1 MKHLLVVIL
10 TGMIWTSS
18 IGQVIHDNASLEKK
32 GLEHFSNNLSYVGKF
47 NFNLTYPYHLRLGL
61 RNQRANSIYLTN
73 NPMKLVRAP
82 DDLNLRPGISPLKYY
97 CRSMSLVFHSKVFKV
112 ALFAALA
119 ISFKF
124 HNPVIGK

>member
-1 MKHLLVVIL
+1 MDIL
-10 TGMIWTSS
+10 TGS
-18 IGQVIHDNASLEKK
+18 GVIHDNKSLEKK
-32 GLEHFSNNLSYVGKF
+32 GLEQLDNNLSYVGKF
-47 NFNLTYPYHLRLGL
+47 NFNLTYPKYLRLGL

-82 DDLNLRPGISPLKYY
+82 DDLNLRPDISPLKYY
-97 CRSMSLVFHSKVFKV
+97 CRSMSLVFHSKIFKV

>member
-18 IGQVIHDNASLEKK
+18 QGQVIHDNASLEKK
-32 GLEHFSNNLSYVGKF
+32 GLEHFSNNLSYFGKL
-47 NFNLTYPYHLRLGL
+47 NFNLTYPKHLRWGL
-61 RNQRANSIYLTN
+61 RNQRANTIYLTN
-73 NPMKLVRAP
+73 DPIKSVSAP
-82 DDLNLRPGISPLKYY
+82 DGLNLRPDISPLKYY
-97 CRSMSLVFHSKVFKV
+97 GRSMSLVFHSKVFKV